1 MGHQEHVDH
10 AQGRVQQRVQ
20 HAARAA
26 DSSKADDGGEP
37 HGLYRWLDGIGVPT
51 HEGTSPNES

>member
-1 MGHQEHVDH
+1 MGHQEQVDR
-10 AQGRVQQRVQ
+10 AQGRVQQWVE

-37 HGLYRWLDGIGVPT
+37 QGLYRWLGGIGVPT